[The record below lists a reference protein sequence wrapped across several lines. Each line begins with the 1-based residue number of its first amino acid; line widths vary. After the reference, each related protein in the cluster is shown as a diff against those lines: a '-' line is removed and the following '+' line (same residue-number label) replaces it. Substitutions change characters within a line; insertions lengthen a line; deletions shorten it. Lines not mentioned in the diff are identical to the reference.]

1 MIFANIM
8 QDKGWFKKNWDKLF
22 NKYRFVVMTENSLEE
37 KLAVRLSKMNFLF
50 FLCLLFFF
58 SFCFTI
64 ILIAYSPLSNYL
76 PGKSSKEI
84 QNDLISLS
92 LKSDSLEQI
101 INNQDLYLKNIRSI
115 ITGDVLFLE
124 QDSSSMKK
132 SIDID
137 QITFENSLEDSLL
150 RVTVEAEN
158 KGALYIQKQKK
169 QDLLLFFSP
178 VKGFI
183 SDYFSPSKKHYGI
196 DVVAKEKT
204 RISSVLDGTVIVNTW
219 TNETGYVLIIQHKN
233 DYLSIYK
240 HNSVLLK
247 DVGDFVLAGE
257 HVAVIGNSG
266 ELSSGPHLHFELWHK
281 GVPVNP
287 LDYIS
292 F

>member
-1 MIFANIM
+1 M
-8 QDKGWFKKNWDKLF
+8 L
-22 NKYRFVVMTENSLEE
+22 
-37 KLAVRLSKMNFLF
+37 LSI
-50 FLCLLFFF
+50 
-58 SFCFTI
+58 CFTI
-64 ILIAYSPLSNYL
+64 VLIAYSPLNSFL
-76 PGKSSKEI
+76 PGKSSEEV
-84 QNDLISLS
+84 QNNLISLS
-92 LKSDSLEQI
+92 LRSDSLEQI
-101 INNQDLYLKNIRSI
+101 INRQDLYLNNIRAI

-124 QDSSSMKK
+124 NDSSSLEKTV
-132 SIDID
+132 DVD
-137 QITFENSLEDSLL
+137 QITFEKSLEDSLL
-150 RVTVEAEN
+150 RVAVEAEN
-158 KGALYIQKQKK
+158 KGALYIQKRRG

-178 VKGFI
+178 VNGFI
-183 SDYFSPSKKHYGI
+183 SDHFSPSKKHYGI

-204 RISSVLDGTVIVNTW
+204 RISAVLDGTVVVNTW
-219 TNETGYVLIIQHKN
+219 TAETGYVLMIQHKD

-240 HNSVLLK
+240 HNSILLK

>member
-8 QDKGWFKKNWDKLF
+8 ADKGWFKRNWEGLF
-22 NKYRFVVMTENSLEE
+22 NKYRFVIMTENSFEE
-37 KLAVRLSKMNFLF
+37 KLALRLSKMNFLF
-50 FLCLLFFF
+50 FFCLFLLL
-58 SFCFTI
+58 SICFTI
-64 ILIAYSPLSNYL
+64 VLIAYSPLNSFL
-76 PGKSSKEI
+76 PGKSSEEV
-84 QNDLISLS
+84 QNNLISLS

-101 INNQDLYLKNIRSI
+101 INRQNLYLNNIRSI
-115 ITGDVLFLE
+115 INGDVLFLE
-124 QDSSSMKK
+124 HDSSSVEKTV
-132 SIDID
+132 DVD
-137 QITFENSLEDSLL
+137 QITFEKSLEDSLL
-150 RVTVEAEN
+150 RVAVEAEN
-158 KGALYIQKQKK
+158 KGALYVQKQRGR
-169 QDLLLFFSP
+169 DLLLFFSP

-183 SDYFSPSKKHYGI
+183 SDHFSPSKKHYGI

-204 RISSVLDGTVIVNTW
+204 RISSVLDGTVVVNTW
-219 TNETGYVLIIQHKN
+219 TAETGYILMIQHKD

-281 GVPVNP
+281 GIPVNP

>member
-8 QDKGWFKKNWDKLF
+8 ADKEWFKRIWDGLF
-22 NKYRFVVMTENSLEE
+22 NKYRFVIMTENSFEE
-37 KLAVRLSKMNFLF
+37 KLALRLSKMNFLF
-50 FLCLLFFF
+50 FFCLFMLL
-58 SFCFTI
+58 SICFTI
-64 ILIAYSPLSNYL
+64 VLIAYSPLNSFL
-76 PGKSSKEI
+76 PGKSSEEV
-84 QNDLISLS
+84 QNNLISLS
-92 LKSDSLEQI
+92 LRSDSLEQI
-101 INNQDLYLKNIRSI
+101 INRQDLYLNNIRAI

-124 QDSSSMKK
+124 NDSSSLEKTV
-132 SIDID
+132 DVD
-137 QITFENSLEDSLL
+137 QITFEKSLEDSLL
-150 RVTVEAEN
+150 RVAVEAEN
-158 KGALYIQKQKK
+158 KGALYIQKRRG

-178 VKGFI
+178 VNGFI
-183 SDYFSPSKKHYGI
+183 SDHFSPSKKHYGI

-204 RISSVLDGTVIVNTW
+204 RISAVLDGTVVVNTW
-219 TNETGYVLIIQHKN
+219 TAETGYVLMIQHKD

-240 HNSVLLK
+240 HNSILLK